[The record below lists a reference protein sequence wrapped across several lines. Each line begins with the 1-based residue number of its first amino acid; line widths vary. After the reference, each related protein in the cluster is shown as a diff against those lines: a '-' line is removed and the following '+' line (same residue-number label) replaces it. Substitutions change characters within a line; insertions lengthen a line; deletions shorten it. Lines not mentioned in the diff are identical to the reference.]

1 MVLYMYAYY
10 RDLNEFD
17 NTFLDPDDARWSKKI
32 VLLIF
37 ITLPSLPRQ
46 HLHIWLPALLV
57 GQADCTLV
65 RVDCTFAGVDCTIAE
80 VDCTLAGED
89 CTFAGVDCTL
99 AVVYCTLAGA
109 ECTLVLR

>member
-17 NTFLDPDDARWSKKI
+17 NTFLDPDDARWSKK
-32 VLLIF
+32 LF
-37 ITLPSLPRQ
+37 ITINFHYFAIPPSPTL
-46 HLHIWLPALLV
+46 IWLPALLV

-65 RVDCTFAGVDCTIAE
+65 GVDCTFAGVDCTIAE
-80 VDCTLAGED
+80 VDCTLAGDD
-89 CTFAGVDCTL
+89 CSLAGVTVHL
-99 AVVYCTLAGA
+99 QELA